1 MSPLTLSSTLGAL
14 RKAGSV
20 FGVIF
25 CRQDEVIFSDAPFIP
40 ERITEMAT
48 TLDDIAFYF
57 QKENRHADQL
67 AFGYDGGNLVVVVD
81 ELFRIIV
88 LHSTPDEVDFIA
100 KAAHAFLKDYQMS
113 LFTDSMREGA
123 NAEEAE
129 QNMLR
134 NDIPHHTPEEVIREE
149 SMRPVTQRVSL
160 KAEQASDPTEPI
172 NPTPVIQ
179 KTEPVTPVQAQ
190 PAARQSGYAEEETA
204 LPTREYTEPI
214 QPAPSTA
221 APAQVPAYAPAPTP
235 DPAPAQAEAE
245 SGAEE
250 QEHSGQDESQT
261 VMLSREHTAPILAAN
276 QPANTLPPPR
286 MPKKR

>member
-1 MSPLTLSSTLGAL
+1 
-14 RKAGSV
+14 
-20 FGVIF
+20 
-25 CRQDEVIFSDAPFIP
+25 
-40 ERITEMAT
+40 
-48 TLDDIAFYF
+48 
-57 QKENRHADQL
+57 
-67 AFGYDGGNLVVVVD
+67 
-81 ELFRIIV
+81 
-88 LHSTPDEVDFIA
+88 
-100 KAAHAFLKDYQMS
+100 MS

-172 NPTPVIQ
+172 NPTPDIQ

-204 LPTREYTEPI
+204 PPTREYTEPI

-221 APAQVPAYAPAPTP
+221 APAQVPAHTPAQTSAPSTAT
-235 DPAPAQAEAE
+235 AQAEAG

-250 QEHSGQDESQT
+250 QGHSGQEDSQT